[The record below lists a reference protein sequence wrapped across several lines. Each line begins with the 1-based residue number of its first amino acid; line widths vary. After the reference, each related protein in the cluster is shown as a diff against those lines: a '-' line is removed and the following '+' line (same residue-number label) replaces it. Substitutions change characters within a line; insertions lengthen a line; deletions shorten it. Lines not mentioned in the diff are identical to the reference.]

1 MKQDKVIQNDD
12 YQPKGSNIYW
22 RSNSGWGRPDIITT
36 TRRYRH
42 ITVDYKYQTGGL
54 CEHDVISHH
63 HYKNSVRKN
72 RYSDHR
78 LQKITEDYCL
88 DPITVAHPIMKS
100 LDVCENNGET
110 YTVLLHQRSVERK
123 KLKYSCYYEILVD
136 SEYDLPFPQRKRW
149 ILDPQGRLLDGG
161 ITGRN
166 VKTPK
171 NSNTPSVVLKKWY

>member
-22 RSNSGWGRPDIITT
+22 RSESGWGRPDIITT
-36 TRRYRH
+36 TRRYRY
-42 ITVDYKYQTGGL
+42 ITVDYKYQTGRR
-54 CEHDVISHH
+54 HQVISHA
-63 HYKNSVRKN
+63 HYKNLVPE
-72 RYSDHR
+72 YQEFEDI
-78 LQKITEDYCL
+78 LQEISEDYCL
-88 DPITVAHPIMKS
+88 DPITVAHPIMKT
-100 LDVCENNGET
+100 LDVCENDGET

-161 ITGRN
+161 ITRRN
-166 VKTPK
+166 IKTPK